1 MYHSISLFILRKKLN
16 CDHFLS
22 TEEFAY
28 AVYNLEMLLINLE
41 KVITIYLFSYIF
53 LNIQTTLIVH
63 LSYFL
68 IRLFAGGWHAQSSK
82 GCTLSSIFIF
92 ILLPNLV
99 QSLQVT
105 VNTSLFIIL
114 AMGICATIWTYAP
127 AGTEKRTITD
137 AVLRRK
143 LKQKALFV
151 TCLLLVFAYVT
162 PVADLRTLMLLGI
175 GVETMTIHPYF
186 YQLMKRG
193 NKND

>member
-22 TEEFAY
+22 TEEFAH

-53 LNIQTTLIVH
+53 LTIQTTLIVH

-82 GCTLSSIFIF
+82 ECTLSSIFIF

-105 VNTSLFIIL
+105 VNTPLFIIL

-151 TCLLLVFAYVT
+151 TCLLLVLAYVT

-175 GVETMTIHPYF
+175 GIETMTIHPCF